1 MKRFLGFLLM
11 FSLVACSQPAT
22 EKPPTAPQET
32 IPPTGA
38 QLFRNKGCR
47 GCHGTYGAYCPSL
60 INFAE
65 KELIAGKVPNTI
77 ENLRKWL
84 KDPSSIKAGTVMP
97 NLGLS
102 GEEIELLIEYIES
115 LQLFTPSYLQEVTLC
130 YE

>member
-1 MKRFLGFLLM
+1 MKRFLGFFLA

-22 EKPPTAPQET
+22 EEPPTPAPV
-32 IPPTGA
+32 IVPPTGA
-38 QLFRNKGCR
+38 ELFRNKGCY

-84 KDPSSIKAGTVMP
+84 KDPSNIKAGTKMP

-102 GEEIELLIEYIES
+102 DEEIELLIEYIQS
-115 LQLFTPSYLQEVTLC
+115 L
-130 YE
+130 